1 MEMRFDRNGSLSLGD
16 RAHIEGGSATA
27 RALLFAAVDSRDCFL
42 LENNENSPLV
52 AFGQIEATMDYTDYT
67 DKAEIR
73 HVVWTV
79 MLDFQDFSELRGPA
93 DVIKAFGPAMILLH
107 ELGHGV
113 LKLHDP
119 GGKED
124 PLGEC
129 ERHINQIRRE
139 LGLPER
145 ESYYPQVGLGTIGN
159 SQASVPKATLIFVR
173 AESGKDHD
181 KTQWFALLFNVENV
195 GIGAHGHGRSRYNRE
210 TMAAW
215 R

>member
-1 MEMRFDRNGSLSLGD
+1 MEMRFDQNGSLNPGD

-27 RALLFAAVDSRDCFL
+27 RALLFAAVDSPDCFL
-42 LENNENSPLV
+42 LENNERSPVV
-52 AFGQIEATMDYTDYT
+52 AFGQTEATTDYI

-73 HVVWTV
+73 HVVWTI
-79 MLDFQDFSELRGPA
+79 MLDFHDFSELRGPA
-93 DVIKAFGPAMILLH
+93 EAIKAFGPAMILLH

-113 LKLHDP
+113 LRLHDP
-119 GGKED
+119 AGKED

-129 ERHINQIRRE
+129 ERHINKIRRE

-145 ESYYPQVGLGTIGN
+145 ESYYPQVELATIGHC
-159 SQASVPKATLIFVR
+159 QTSVPKATLIFVR

-181 KTQWFALLFNVENV
+181 KTQSFALFFNVENV
-195 GIGAHGHGRSRYNRE
+195 GIGVHGHGRSRHKEE
-210 TMAAW
+210 TMAAC